1 MHTCFN
7 IYNAFQWYKPHS
19 VVILGNC
26 TVHHIPEVVASIED
40 VGALVY
46 FLPPYSPDFNPIEE
60 TFSKVK
66 TVLKTTE
73 IEMCGVSDIETL
85 LLASF
90 ASVTCD
96 DCNGWFSNSGIY

>member
-1 MHTCFN
+1 M
-7 IYNAFQWYKPHS
+7 
-19 VVILGNC
+19 
-26 TVHHIPEVVASIED
+26 
-40 VGALVY
+40 
-46 FLPPYSPDFNPIEE
+46 
-60 TFSKVK
+60 K